1 MGVSSQSPWLV
12 SPSPAGLKI
21 PALPSV
27 GGEKGGSAAGRL
39 FVLPAKRSLQYNAG
53 LCAKKAAWLLGP
65 SISADTAVTPTGIPY
80 CGLPPATNHH
90 SQTSPHVRRRYG
102 GRMQNLRNHRILGV
116 LLLLGVLL
124 CAEAA
129 RTFKA
134 PATAVV
140 DIARVFDLYEKKKD
154 RQGELQTEIKVV
166 EDKHK
171 ELEKKY
177 KDLVAELP
185 NLEAGTRKND
195 LMLQKLKLEMDLKDL
210 RETELKR
217 LRETHLKYLQE
228 LKVEIMAEIEAYAK
242 AQDVD
247 MVLEK
252 VLTLDSEGTGPGS
265 RWPIV
270 HFAKPEFEITDEIAE
285 RLNSRY
291 RKAP

>member
-1 MGVSSQSPWLV
+1 MRVTAFV
-12 SPSPAGLKI
+12 TGL
-21 PALPSV
+21 
-27 GGEKGGSAAGRL
+27 GML
-39 FVLPAKRSLQYNAG
+39 FV
-53 LCAKKAAWLLGP
+53 
-65 SISADTAVTPTGIPY
+65 
-80 CGLPPATNHH
+80 
-90 SQTSPHVRRRYG
+90 
-102 GRMQNLRNHRILGV
+102 
-116 LLLLGVLL
+116 LGVLL
-124 CAEAA
+124 CAEKA
-129 RTFKA
+129 RTFKS
-134 PATAVV
+134 PTTAVV
-140 DIARVFDLYEKKKD
+140 DIAKVFELYEKKKD
-154 RQGELQTEIKVV
+154 RQEELQAEIKVV

-171 ELEKKY
+171 DLEKKY
-177 KDLVAELP
+177 KELVAELP

-195 LMLQKLKLEMDLKDL
+195 LMLQKLKLEMELKDL

-252 VLTLDSEGTGPGS
+252 VLTLDSEGAGPGS